1 MPHYTSK
8 NASKNQECN
17 SLYKFNWV
25 QVSLSKE
32 AKGAFSWL
40 FSHSGLSSVFFYF
53 MAHCD
58 FLNRAKIS
66 QTEISK
72 DLNLS
77 IIRLKQNIKILVE
90 NGFVFVC
97 KEGRENVY
105 ILNPKLVWKS
115 WKKNIKDCRFP
126 KEIKLLSPEH
136 NKSVLESVKEE
147 KKKEQKE
154 VSYQEKYAEIPLPPV
169 CNERSK
175 KEEEAAKEDVFVS
188 EENISKVKSASDIVK
203 VAERYISLKRRGSN
217 FFGICPFHDEESS
230 SFCVSPARQA
240 FKCFGCGERGDV
252 FRLVMEMENVGFVDA
267 VKMVA
272 DWFGV
277 VI

>member
-1 MPHYTSK
+1 MSSYISK
-8 NASKNQECN
+8 NASKNQERN
-17 SLYKFNWV
+17 SLYKFNWI
-25 QVSLSKE
+25 QMSLSKE
-32 AKGAFSWL
+32 AKDAFSWL
-40 FSHSGLSSVFFYF
+40 FTHSGFSSVFFFF

-58 FLNRAKIS
+58 FLNEVKIP
-66 QTEISK
+66 QTKISK

-77 IIRLKQNIKILVE
+77 PIRLKQNIKILAE
-90 NGFVFVC
+90 NGFIFVY

-115 WKKNIKDCRFP
+115 WRKNIENCRFP
-126 KEIKLLSPEH
+126 GEIKLLSPEH
-136 NKSVLESVKEE
+136 NKSILERLKEE

-154 VSYQEKYAEIPLPPV
+154 VGYQEKYAEIFLPPV
-169 CNERSK
+169 CNERPK
-175 KEEEAAKEDVFVS
+175 KEEKVAKEDVFVS

-203 VAERYISLKRRGSN
+203 VAERYVSLKRRGSN
-217 FFGICPFHDEESS
+217 FFAICPFHDEKSS

-252 FRLVMEMENVGFVDA
+252 FRLVMEMEKVGFVDA